1 MKTCALCARNVRYQ
15 SMRQITSCTTFNEGQ
30 NWISHSAI
38 MVVQQEN
45 KNTLV
50 IVHWNTSPRYAI
62 LLLTICICK
71 NLIIKIFN
79 YSRHFCLFKQTNV
92 MDGTKTHCMDSEYL
106 QRISLVVRPLKCIS
120 FPKYRFPHCNVWWMM
135 KSRPRT
141 ILLWLCLSNTA
152 WPYKSVLCP
161 DCPACKYITSI

>member
-1 MKTCALCARNVRYQ
+1 MIMALIFKYIWMKTCALCARNVRYQ
-15 SMRQITSCTTFNEGQ
+15 SMLQITSCTTFNEGQ

-62 LLLTICICK
+62 LLLTICIGK

-79 YSRHFCLFKQTNV
+79 YSGHFCLFKQINV

-106 QRISLVVRPLKCIS
+106 QRIPLGVWPLKM
-120 FPKYRFPHCNVWWMM
+120 Y
-135 KSRPRT
+135 
-141 ILLWLCLSNTA
+141 
-152 WPYKSVLCP
+152 
-161 DCPACKYITSI
+161 